1 MGFFMNYL
9 VSLFLDNW
17 RCEEAPEAW
26 MKPEKYEIM
35 KDDLNILW
43 FFLQIAFPV
52 CDKGTGMRSTFVEA
66 QQ

>member
-1 MGFFMNYL
+1 
-9 VSLFLDNW
+9 
-17 RCEEAPEAW
+17 